1 MGGIESGSIPTAYLY
16 SSYSRSEG
24 IHVSAF
30 YVRKKLK
37 EHGSKQWTE
46 GEIKSPCIIFE
57 DVITTGNSVI
67 NSVTELKKVHP
78 EMEVLGI
85 ACVIDR
91 TDDGCLNIRRYLG
104 VEVFSL
110 FNYKNLLP
118 KLNY

>member
-67 NSVTELKKVHP
+67 KAVTALKKVHP